1 MTINGQTIKAKLFA
15 FDGCHKIYLLDDK
28 AAADNARASEYGI
41 YRIEELPDIF
51 EHSCQLRFISN
62 WNLDLPD
69 YVRQFED
76 AVFDGFAMERS
87 SKLCMD
93 VLEEYLP

>member
-1 MTINGQTIKAKLFA
+1 MTINGKTINAKLFA

-28 AAADNARASEYGI
+28 AAADDARNTGYSI
-41 YRIEELPDIF
+41 LPIEELPAAYAN
-51 EHSCQLRFISN
+51 SCSLRFISN

-76 AVFDGFAMERS
+76 AVF
-87 SKLCMD
+87 
-93 VLEEYLP
+93 P

>member
-41 YRIEELPDIF
+41 YRIEELPEVF
-51 EHSCQLRFISN
+51 ENSCSLRFISN

-76 AVFDGFAMERS
+76 AVFA
-87 SKLCMD
+87 
-93 VLEEYLP
+93 

>member
-1 MTINGQTIKAKLFA
+1 MTINAKTIKAKLFA

-28 AAADNARASEYGI
+28 SAADDARYNEYSI
-41 YRIEELPDIF
+41 YRIKDLPHVF
-51 EHSCQLRFISN
+51 EGSCQLRFISN
-62 WNLDLPD
+62 WNLALPD

-76 AVFDGFAMERS
+76 AVFDGFAMEQS